1 MLLHCYS
8 ATDPSGRSY
17 SLGGGGR
24 EGGGMG
30 LGGGG
35 GGGGEGDGMGRE
47 MGMPSVWYARTYG
60 TGSFI
65 FFQKDQWIAAE

>member
-1 MLLHCYS
+1 MCVGGARRAVVLLHCYS

-17 SLGGGGR
+17 SLGGGAR
-24 EGGGMG
+24 GGWD
-30 LGGGG
+30 
-35 GGGGEGDGMGRE
+35 GDGMGRE